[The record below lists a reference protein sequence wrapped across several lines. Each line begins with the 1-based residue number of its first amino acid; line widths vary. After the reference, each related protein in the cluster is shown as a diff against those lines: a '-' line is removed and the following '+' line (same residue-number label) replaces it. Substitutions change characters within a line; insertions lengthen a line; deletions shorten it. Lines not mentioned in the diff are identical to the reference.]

1 MTNESP
7 HATDIPRQ
15 AVFLSYASQDAHA
28 ASQICDA
35 LRAAGIEVWFDKSE
49 LRGGEAWD
57 QAISKQIREC
67 ALFLPVISTHTDERS
82 EGYFR
87 REWRLAVERM
97 RDMADDR
104 EFLLPV
110 VIDATHESTARVP
123 ERFREFQWLRLP
135 EGATPRALIERV
147 QLLLSPPGPQQSVRD
162 LAPAA
167 ASNGALHPGRPVASA
182 PRPRRLRWVLLVL
195 AALILAGV
203 AYRSAVRHASPQREL
218 LTSVPAAQNSIAVL
232 PFVDMSETHD
242 QEYFADGMAEEI
254 INLLSKIPGL
264 KVIGRT
270 SAFQFKGK
278 AEDLRQ
284 IGITLGA
291 GYLVEGS
298 VRRAGPRVRV
308 SAQLIDARDG
318 THRWSETYDR
328 EGRDALS
335 VQDEITAALVRALQL
350 EVIGGASGRK
360 PRALPSSAEAY
371 DAYLRGLHSLNR
383 FDEPGLNEAAVD
395 FRRALELDPQFTP
408 AAEQLARVLCDQ
420 PSWGLVAPSVGFEDA
435 RVAAE
440 AALRLEPHSAVA
452 HTILAAVH
460 IWYDWDWAAARRE
473 TTLAMAGTSPDA
485 FTFFTASMGRMAAG
499 EWTDVMRLTDAGI
512 TIDPLQASAYEMS
525 SWVSLRSGDYPAAE
539 AAARRALQITPTYRG
554 GHRDLGNALLLQGK
568 LEEALAEMQRE
579 TFSGW
584 QQVGIVLANRALR
597 RDSEAN
603 AAQARLEAEHSADM
617 ALGIAET
624 YAFAG
629 RNDQAFSWLDRAYA
643 QKDIFLWAIK
653 GNPFLR
659 NLDDDPRFK
668 LFLRKMN
675 LPN

>member
-1 MTNESP
+1 MTGESP
-7 HATDIPRQ
+7 LATAIPRQ
-15 AVFLSYASQDAHA
+15 AVFLSYASQDTVA
-28 ASQICDA
+28 ASRICDA

-57 QAISKQIREC
+57 QTINRQIRTC
-67 ALFLPVISTHTDERS
+67 ALFLPVISAHTDERS

-97 RDMADDR
+97 RDIADDR

-110 VIDATHESTARVP
+110 VVDGTHESTARVP

-135 EGATPRALIERV
+135 EGVTPRAAIERV
-147 QLLLSPPGPQQSVRD
+147 QLLLSGSGSQRSASRFSPV
-162 LAPAA
+162 A
-167 ASNGALHPGRPVASA
+167 ASDGTRRGGRLIATS
-182 PRPRRLRWVLLVL
+182 RLRWVLAVL

-203 AYRSAVRHASPQREL
+203 AYRSADRHTGPEREPPASA
-218 LTSVPAAQNSIAVL
+218 PASRNSIAVL
-232 PFVDMSETHD
+232 PFVDMSEAHD
-242 QEYFADGMAEEI
+242 QEYFANGMAEEI
-254 INLLSKIPGL
+254 IGLLAQIPGL

-270 SAFQFKGK
+270 SSFQFKGRD
-278 AEDLRQ
+278 EDLRQ
-284 IGITLGA
+284 IGATLGVA
-291 GYLVEGS
+291 YLVEGS
-298 VRRAGPRVRV
+298 VRRVGERVRV
-308 SAQLIDARDG
+308 TAQLIDARDG

-335 VQDEITAALVRALQL
+335 VQDEVTAALVRALQL

-360 PRALPSSAEAY
+360 PRALPGSAEAY
-371 DAYLRGLHSLNR
+371 DAYLRGLHALNR

-395 FRRALELDPQFTP
+395 FKRALELDPQFTP
-408 AAEQLARVLCDQ
+408 AAEQLARVLCDLPTWGFVP
-420 PSWGLVAPSVGFEDA
+420 PSAGFEDA

-440 AALRLEPHSAVA
+440 SALRLDPHSAVA

-460 IWYDWDWAAARRE
+460 AWYDWDWAAARRE

-485 FTFFTASMGRMAAG
+485 YTFFIASMGRMAAG
-499 EWTDVMRLTDAGI
+499 EWKDAMRLTNAGI
-512 TIDPLQASAYEMS
+512 TIDPLHASAYEMT
-525 SWVSLRSGDYPAAE
+525 SWVSLRSGDYRTAE
-539 AAARRALQITPTYRG
+539 AAARRALQITPTYSG
-554 GHRDLGNALLLQGK
+554 GHRDLGNALLMHGK
-568 LEEALAEMQRE
+568 LEEALVEMQRE

-584 QQVGIVLANRALR
+584 QQVGIVLANRALH

-603 AAQARLEAEHSADM
+603 AAQARLEAEHAGDM

-624 YAFAG
+624 YAFDG
-629 RNDQAFSWLDRAYA
+629 RRDQAFSWLDRAYA

-659 NLDDDPRFK
+659 NLEDEPRFK
-668 LFLRKMN
+668 LFLRRMN